1 MNIAKELDEAI
12 QKILGGTRTPELLQS
27 ITDINI
33 KVAELEGKV
42 KGMRDAL
49 LYTSTD
55 NAPAEK
61 TERPHVVDV
70 CHCVYRDV
78 DRREFTQYTIR
89 FSDDSGCYFRKPKT
103 EICDETIQTA

>member
-1 MNIAKELDEAI
+1 MNIAKELNEVT

-42 KGMRDAL
+42 KGMRDGL
-49 LYTSTD
+49 LYASID
-55 NAPAEK
+55 KAPAEK

-70 CHCVYRDV
+70 YHCVYRDE
-78 DRREFTQYTIR
+78 DRREFTQYTIK

-103 EICDETIQTA
+103 EIYDETL

>member
-1 MNIAKELDEAI
+1 MNIAKELNEVI

-42 KGMRDAL
+42 KGMRDEL
-49 LYTSTD
+49 LYASA
-55 NAPAEK
+55 NKAPAEK

-70 CHCVYRDV
+70 YHCVYRDE

-103 EICDETIQTA
+103 EICDEAL

>member
-1 MNIAKELDEAI
+1 MNIAKELNEVI

-42 KGMRDAL
+42 KGMRDGL
-49 LYTSTD
+49 LYASA
-55 NAPAEK
+55 NKAPAEK

-70 CHCVYRDV
+70 HYCVYRDE

-103 EICDETIQTA
+103 EVYDETL

>member
-1 MNIAKELDEAI
+1 MNIAKELNEVI
-12 QKILGGTRTPELLQS
+12 QKILDGTRTPELLQS

-42 KGMRDAL
+42 KGMRDGL
-49 LYTSTD
+49 LYTST
-55 NAPAEK
+55 NKAPAEK

-70 CHCVYRDV
+70 YHCVYRDV

-89 FSDDSGCYFRKPKT
+89 FSDDSGCYFKKPKT
-103 EICDETIQTA
+103 KNIYES

>member
-12 QKILGGTRTPELLQS
+12 QKILDGTRTPELLQS

-42 KGMRDAL
+42 KGIRDAL
-49 LYTSTD
+49 LYISTD
-55 NAPAEK
+55 KAPAEK

-70 CHCVYRDV
+70 YHCVYRDE

-89 FSDDSGCYFRKPKT
+89 YSDGSGCYFRKPKT
-103 EICDETIQTA
+103 EIYDETL